1 MDERDYAAFV
11 RLSGTLHF
19 AQTARSLGMSASA
32 LTRRIQAM
40 EEDLGH
46 ELVRRSA
53 KPELTPAGHV
63 FLSFCREELERI
75 EELKN
80 RLSAESESPSGDLR
94 IACTVTACHTVLP
107 RLLARFRREVPRVNL
122 HLITQDAARSLEQLE
137 KDEVDLAVIPTG
149 EGKTPGLSR
158 QVLGH
163 TEFSWIAP
171 RDASA
176 LEIKSERPRD
186 FFQLPLIAAESGLER
201 ERLTQFL
208 SARGIEPR
216 FSAEVRGNE
225 AIIALVSLG
234 SGVALVPR
242 LVLESSPL
250 KQRVRVMAQ
259 IPAPPGYDVSLCAK
273 ERSLERRIVSAF
285 WAISAPE

>member
-1 MDERDYAAFV
+1 MDERDYSAFV
-11 RLSGTLHF
+11 RLSGSLHF

-32 LTRRIQAM
+32 LTRRVQAM
-40 EEDLGH
+40 EEELGH
-46 ELVRRSA
+46 ELVARA
-53 KPELTPAGHV
+53 GKPELTPAGRV

-80 RLSAESESPSGDLR
+80 RLSAESESPSGDLH

-107 RLLARFRREVPRVNL
+107 RLLACFRREVPRVNL
-122 HLITQDAARSLEQLE
+122 HLVTGDAARSLEQLE

-149 EGKTPGLSR
+149 EAKTPGLSR

-163 TEFSWIAP
+163 TELSWIAP
-171 RDASA
+171 RDSSA
-176 LEIKSERPRD
+176 LDIKSDRPRD
-186 FFQLPLIAAESGLER
+186 FFQLPIIAAESGLDR
-201 ERLTQFL
+201 ERLSQFL
-208 SARGIEPR
+208 AARGIAPR

-225 AIIALVSLG
+225 AIIALVGLG

-250 KQRVRVMAQ
+250 KQRVRVMSQ
-259 IPAPPGYDVSLCAK
+259 IPAPPGYDVSLCTK
-273 ERSLERRIVSAF
+273 DRSLERRIVSAF
-285 WAISAPE
+285 WAIAAPD